1 MLGSFRREYA
11 KLVTSCGQLLLLFI
25 GVKLESRT
33 GWLGCLG
40 LIAVLS
46 VFTWASAYRRARAIS
61 DTPTAR
67 VGSAAQGYTELRG
80 IGKPLGGTPLL
91 SPLSSLPCLWFRY
104 LVERKDKES
113 RWINESSGESDAS
126 FLVDDGSGECLV
138 DPEGAEM
145 QISRKDTWTRGNHRY
160 TEWLLIERSPVYAL
174 GEFITRGSVDLELD
188 SNEDVKALLA
198 EWKNN
203 PAELQKRFD
212 LDSDGQI
219 NAQEWEL
226 ARAQAKR
233 EVATMHREARNN
245 AEVSILRAPADGR
258 MFLIS
263 DLDESKLAGKYRLW
277 IWLHLAIFFGSLIA
291 YAMVLR
297 SA

>member
-11 KLVTSCGQLLLLFI
+11 RLVTSGGQLLLLII
-25 GVKLESRT
+25 GAKLESRA
-33 GWLGCLG
+33 GWLVCLG

-61 DTPTAR
+61 DTPTSRIA
-67 VGSAAQGYTELRG
+67 SAAQGYTELRG
-80 IGKPLGGTPLL
+80 IGRPLGGTPLL

-104 LVERKDKES
+104 QVERKDKQN
-113 RWINESSGESDAS
+113 RWVNDSSGESDAS
-126 FLVDDGSGECLV
+126 FLLNDSSGECLV

-145 QISRKDTWTRGNHRY
+145 QVSRKDSWTRGDYRY
-160 TEWLLIERSPVYAL
+160 TEWLLLERSPIYAL
-174 GEFITRGSVDLELD
+174 GEFTTRGSVDLELD

-212 LDSDGQI
+212 LDQDGQI

-245 AEVSILRAPADGR
+245 VEVSILRAPTDGR
-258 MFLIS
+258 LFLIS
-263 DLDESKLAGKYRLW
+263 DLDESKLEGKYRLW
-277 IWLHLAIFFGSLIA
+277 LWLHLAIFFGSLIA
-291 YAMVLR
+291 FAKVLL
-297 SA
+297 